1 MLAILGAG
9 GHGKVVADCAAAAGW
24 TDIGFFDDSIA
35 AGTLVASRWAVVGT
49 SADML
54 ARAGDF
60 GGAIVAI
67 GDNRTRLAW
76 HERLAAAGARLATV
90 THPSVIIGAD
100 VTVGDGSV
108 LVAGAVV
115 NIATAI
121 GKSAI
126 VNTGATIDHDC
137 RLGDGVH
144 VSPGA
149 NLAGGVSVGTGSWI
163 GIGAVVIGSVEIGSY
178 VRVGAGA
185 VVIKSVAEGLT
196 VVGNPA
202 RPIER
207 N

>member
-1 MLAILGAG
+1 LLAILGAG

-24 TDIGFFDDSIA
+24 TEIGFFDDSVA
-35 AGTLVASRWAVVGT
+35 AGTHVASRWAVMGT
-49 SADML
+49 SGDML
-54 ARAGDF
+54 ARAREF

-76 HERLAAAGARLATV
+76 HERLATAGAKMATV
-90 THPSVIIGAD
+90 THPSAIIGAD
-100 VTVGDGSV
+100 VTIGDGSV
-108 LVAGAVV
+108 LVAGAIV
-115 NIATAI
+115 NIATTI

-149 NLAGGVSVGTGSWI
+149 NIAGGVSIGAGSWI
-163 GIGAVVIGSVEIGSY
+163 GIGAAVIGRIDIGSY

-185 VVIKSVAEGLT
+185 VVIKSVADGLT

-202 RPIER
+202 HPIER

>member
-1 MLAILGAG
+1 LLAILGAG

-24 TDIGFFDDSIA
+24 TDIGFFDDAIPV
-35 AGTLVASRWAVVGT
+35 GTLVAARWPVLGAST
-49 SADML
+49 ELL
-54 ARAGDF
+54 ARAREF
-60 GGAIVAI
+60 GGTIIAV
-67 GDNRTRLAW
+67 GDNRTRLEW
-76 HERLAAAGARLATV
+76 HESLAAAGAKFATV
-90 THPSVIIGAD
+90 VHPSAIVSAD
-100 VTVGDGSV
+100 VTIGDGTV
-108 LVAGAVV
+108 LVAGAII
-115 NIATAI
+115 NIGTNI

-137 RLGDGVH
+137 LLGDGVH

-163 GIGAVVIGSVEIGSY
+163 GIGAAVIGKIDIGNY

-185 VVIKSVAEGLT
+185 VVIKSVANGLT

-202 RPIER
+202 RSIER